1 MKDTHSAGFSA
12 YFTAF
17 FAWLASF
24 TINDVAALVGIVT
37 AIIAC
42 VVNIHYK
49 RKEFQLLKAK
59 MNLKE
64 NQSE

>member
-1 MKDTHSAGFSA
+1 MRGTHGAGFSA

-24 TINDVAALVGIVT
+24 TINDVAALVGIIT

-42 VVNIHYK
+42 AVNVYYK
-49 RKEFQLLKAK
+49 RKEFQLLQAK
-59 MNLKE
+59 SNLQGGNE
-64 NQSE
+64 